1 MRLPCSLL
9 TMRLQVDSSMSVW
22 NCNVPLRMCGFVF
35 FFSSVE
41 LGMYVIAH
49 TFSVVRSRMLP
60 SMFPLLFTA
69 QALRWALYDLA
80 SDGEVVA
87 FALYDLASDGDFV
100 VCPCLCYLF
109 GKAFTAARSEFS
121 NLFGYAVVHCRL
133 LESAILSW
141 KADHSGAG
149 SMSSALRI

>member
-35 FFSSVE
+35 FSSVE

-49 TFSVVRSRMLP
+49 TFSVVRSTMLP

-80 SDGEVVA
+80 SDGDFVV

-100 VCPCLCYLF
+100 VCPCLFLSF
-109 GKAFTAARSEFS
+109 FDLVSKSAKSSFLIHGTATTV
-121 NLFGYAVVHCRL
+121 G
-133 LESAILSW
+133 
-141 KADHSGAG
+141 
-149 SMSSALRI
+149 

>member
-1 MRLPCSLL
+1 
-9 TMRLQVDSSMSVW
+9 MRLQVDSSMSVW

-35 FFSSVE
+35 FSTVE

-100 VCPCLCYLF
+100 VCPCLCYPS
-109 GKAFTAARSEFS
+109 ARPSPLAQSSPIFFS
-121 NLFGYAVVHCRL
+121 YAVVHCRL